1 MASNKNIPQKGQGAN
16 EPDKRQSVQSDA
28 ADVDWMIMS
37 DISTRIGGSPAT
49 KPSANQ
55 SPARSPSQ
63 ISINQDATDDL
74 EDLEFLRSIGL
85 DDAIERPSSLRSKAN
100 ISGSYGSKATDNN
113 EVNNI
118 DWLIVTDLNARKEN
132 AESKAQSNPSY
143 QDIGQSQTTLQ
154 PQTDNIADSLD
165 EDLGL
170 DLDGF
175 DFLEN
180 SDFPDLD
187 SLGLGTSDSI
197 STDDLQNEIDNT
209 EGKIRGLAELLDDK
223 DDSSFDLVSDEQNDD
238 WDSISGIFE
247 NDFDQLSSEPN
258 LDAAD
263 ESPEVPSQVSE
274 IFGASEDASGN
285 IDLGSN
291 LFSEDSVSGD
301 LLVSDLDLSDQIQ
314 EDLIVED
321 LEIRNGFQKDL
332 QDDLLNGQDQDLSF
346 DEFEVISL
354 EAESSNKLG
363 DDFGTL
369 QSLGFDGFGTS
380 SPKAEFDNKI
390 DDNFGAAPSLESLSP
405 SVAEDEF
412 WSNTASNFEA
422 EAALDDSVAN
432 TFTNDWGVIA
442 ENAIDDAVW
451 DTTPSIANDL
461 VSSTS
466 IDNAFGKTDD
476 WESQPKI
483 DQSEAEENID
493 FDLPNLNSFEVSD
506 VSWDTTPS
514 IATDR
519 GSSTSID
526 NAFGTSNAWE
536 SLPTIDQPE
545 LEEHEEQINLN
556 LPLIDSLDPS
566 EVEEYVDFELANVD
580 SSLESIE
587 SEFESK
593 YGLQP
598 EPVFEQSFDQIDN
611 ELEAEIEY
619 NENWGVELDE
629 ANEISAENIGYET
642 NLYSSR
648 EDDISITD
656 SGEEADWSKDLEAE
670 IEISS
675 EEADWS
681 ASLEAEISNGN
692 DVNWDEALVE
702 SEDYLISA
710 EESSEIF
717 NDNLL
722 GLVNSTA
729 EQSIS
734 EDFNFADNLEGNDWA
749 IADHANNLDESY
761 SESESVNLG
770 IPEILGDF
778 SDISENVDIPEQ
790 FADQQQFADFN
801 EFIDPSLDDIEA
813 RLEDGE
819 FDFSGNSIS
828 ASSEWENLS
837 PPIATSVTESNL
849 ASYADSF
856 AVEQFTD
863 SSLIDNFTSYTDS
876 VASDSD
882 LAADYVN
889 YADSFAADSGL
900 TDNYADS
907 LSNDIAPTVKDN
919 LGSSNSEPSTTEANA
934 LSSQD
939 DNNLGSMLDED
950 FDLAAFD
957 EDSLLDI
964 SNPDFNFSNTP
975 TTLTPVRSAS
985 YAFLDN
991 SITSG
996 YTHQQSSINS
1006 IDSFADN
1013 LVSQAD
1019 PFEEALVNDLLNE
1032 NYEEVNF
1039 EEEALA
1045 HDLLNGLVSESDG
1058 FVPAK
1063 ESPTMP
1069 TPMPTPDSNIAAS
1082 TKFDLGADR
1091 DFLDD
1096 FDLESIDPLDDDGF
1110 NDAFAS
1116 AQISTG
1122 LTPPAPSIA
1131 PMPAGL
1137 PPLTKQ
1143 EPTSP
1148 SINLPPPPPFLP
1160 PLPPK
1165 RNPTQGSTTPPV
1177 PAYPAVNTGGRP
1189 LPQNR
1194 MGRRSEED
1202 DFDRFHDQPDKH
1214 RNRNK
1219 PIGSIDEGWSDLLDA
1234 DTVLSGGRSSSE
1246 PSYSD
1251 MSSKH
1256 HSAGKS
1262 SGRASQGGERKAR
1275 NSSSSISGRKETGLP
1290 DFNDLGLEVHD
1301 DNTDWSGLLD
1311 SGDLSDSITTISPQS
1326 TQLPSRIRTNPIVD
1340 SRSDMTGVSETKEI
1354 PRDRRKPMA
1363 SFGDSTQARM
1373 SAPPDQIDFNRF
1385 TEDNYD
1391 AYSGYEQPAPPPE
1404 KTFSKQKLT
1413 IPSVSLESLWQNYL
1427 KIPAIGLGVIGGAF
1441 LLYTFLNRP
1450 IFDLGLRW
1458 GLFKDASGR
1467 DFTNA
1472 DFRGAKLDNVD
1483 FSKATLTGAKMQ
1495 DASLVGANFQGANLD
1510 GVNFAKANLNRARLI
1525 QASVIWAEFGSA
1537 QMNLV
1542 DLAGSDLTRS
1552 NFVGAKME
1560 GANLKDSKIGA
1571 QGTEK
1576 ATKFS
1581 PTTLLA
1587 WQIVNEPREGRN
1599 LAGQNLSGLNLSFT
1613 SLKRANLTNVKL
1625 NFTDMTNTDL
1635 SGANLSGGEINGA
1648 NWSGAK
1654 LNGINLNGVQFDK
1667 TKLPKTDEETIC
1679 PNSKKGPCKF

>member
-1 MASNKNIPQKGQGAN
+1 MASNKNIPQKDQGAN
-16 EPDKRQSVQSDA
+16 EPDKRESVQSDA
-28 ADVDWMIMS
+28 ANVDWMIMS
-37 DISTRIGGSPAT
+37 DISTRIDGSPAI

-85 DDAIERPSSLRSKAN
+85 DDAIESPSSLRSKAN

-209 EGKIRGLAELLDDK
+209 EGKIRGLAELLDDN
-223 DDSSFDLVSDEQNDD
+223 DDSSFDLVADEQNDD

-263 ESPEVPSQVSE
+263 ESPEIPSQVSE

-291 LFSEDSVSGD
+291 LFSEDNVSGD
-301 LLVSDLDLSDQIQ
+301 LLVGDLDLSDQIQ

-321 LEIRNGFQKDL
+321 LEIRNGFQNDL
-332 QDDLLNGQDQDLSF
+332 QDDLLSGQDQDLSF

-380 SPKAEFDNKI
+380 SPEAEFDNKL
-390 DDNFGAAPSLESLSP
+390 DDNFGAAPSLESLAP

-466 IDNAFGKTDD
+466 IDNAFGITDD

-545 LEEHEEQINLN
+545 LEEHEEHIDLN

-656 SGEEADWSKDLEAE
+656 SG
-670 IEISS
+670 

-819 FDFSGNSIS
+819 FDFSGTSIS

-907 LSNDIAPTVKDN
+907 LSNDIAPTVKAN

-975 TTLTPVRSAS
+975 TTLTPVRSTPD
-985 YAFLDN
+985 AFLDE
-991 SITSG
+991 SINSG

-1045 HDLLNGLVSESDG
+1045 HDLLINGLVSESDG

-1063 ESPTMP
+1063 ESLTMP
-1069 TPMPTPDSNIAAS
+1069 TPMPTPNSNIAAS
-1082 TKFDLGADR
+1082 TKFDLGVDR
-1091 DFLDD
+1091 DFLDDFD
-1096 FDLESIDPLDDDGF
+1096 FDLESIDPLDD
-1110 NDAFAS
+1110 
-1116 AQISTG
+1116 
-1122 LTPPAPSIA
+1122 
-1131 PMPAGL
+1131 
-1137 PPLTKQ
+1137 
-1143 EPTSP
+1143 
-1148 SINLPPPPPFLP
+1148 
-1160 PLPPK
+1160 
-1165 RNPTQGSTTPPV
+1165 
-1177 PAYPAVNTGGRP
+1177 
-1189 LPQNR
+1189 
-1194 MGRRSEED
+1194 
-1202 DFDRFHDQPDKH
+1202 
-1214 RNRNK
+1214 
-1219 PIGSIDEGWSDLLDA
+1219 
-1234 DTVLSGGRSSSE
+1234 
-1246 PSYSD
+1246 
-1251 MSSKH
+1251 
-1256 HSAGKS
+1256 
-1262 SGRASQGGERKAR
+1262 
-1275 NSSSSISGRKETGLP
+1275 
-1290 DFNDLGLEVHD
+1290 
-1301 DNTDWSGLLD
+1301 
-1311 SGDLSDSITTISPQS
+1311 
-1326 TQLPSRIRTNPIVD
+1326 
-1340 SRSDMTGVSETKEI
+1340 
-1354 PRDRRKPMA
+1354 
-1363 SFGDSTQARM
+1363 
-1373 SAPPDQIDFNRF
+1373 
-1385 TEDNYD
+1385 
-1391 AYSGYEQPAPPPE
+1391 
-1404 KTFSKQKLT
+1404 
-1413 IPSVSLESLWQNYL
+1413 
-1427 KIPAIGLGVIGGAF
+1427 
-1441 LLYTFLNRP
+1441 
-1450 IFDLGLRW
+1450 
-1458 GLFKDASGR
+1458 
-1467 DFTNA
+1467 
-1472 DFRGAKLDNVD
+1472 
-1483 FSKATLTGAKMQ
+1483 
-1495 DASLVGANFQGANLD
+1495 
-1510 GVNFAKANLNRARLI
+1510 
-1525 QASVIWAEFGSA
+1525 
-1537 QMNLV
+1537 
-1542 DLAGSDLTRS
+1542 
-1552 NFVGAKME
+1552 
-1560 GANLKDSKIGA
+1560 
-1571 QGTEK
+1571 
-1576 ATKFS
+1576 
-1581 PTTLLA
+1581 
-1587 WQIVNEPREGRN
+1587 
-1599 LAGQNLSGLNLSFT
+1599 
-1613 SLKRANLTNVKL
+1613 
-1625 NFTDMTNTDL
+1625 
-1635 SGANLSGGEINGA
+1635 
-1648 NWSGAK
+1648 
-1654 LNGINLNGVQFDK
+1654 
-1667 TKLPKTDEETIC
+1667 
-1679 PNSKKGPCKF
+1679 